1 MGEAVPEGCPAQG
14 NLGHRSKYT
23 SFGIHLCTQAVNL
36 LYIQAQH
43 LQSLLRL
50 GKARV
55 SVPGNLA
62 EKRYGITAAGT
73 VGHCLCSASSV
84 VGVEACS

>member
-1 MGEAVPEGCPAQG
+1 MGEAAPCPAWG
-14 NLGHRSKYT
+14 NPGHGLKYG
-23 SFGIHLCTQAVNL
+23 SSGIHFCTQAVNM

-62 EKRYGITAAGT
+62 GKRQGITAAGT
-73 VGHCLCSASSV
+73 VGHCLSSTSSV
-84 VGVEACS
+84 VGAEAYS